1 MKYLLIILAALAVGF
16 LVWKAFIQN
25 SRKELKRS
33 EQEKD
38 ALLKQVNDLA
48 RRLDEKEH
56 SRINV
61 VSLSPILHLAILNID
76 SSFTRTYVRED
87 EEHGI
92 TFNGALR
99 ADICAEYGVKLEE
112 MGFRY
117 DPASSSLQLSNFRPG
132 LISYSKKQLTWDIA
146 RSFRSHSLLGHEFP
160 PVSDGAAESFT
171 KKMCNDLRTDLE
183 KEIDGRKI
191 DEFDW
196 LSPMISQQVMDMFR
210 LLLGKPDLKITAVDS
225 GAQSDGFIDFQS
237 FRRLLSDGRDSS
249 VDVQ

>member
-1 MKYLLIILAALAVGF
+1 MKYLLIIIGVIAVGF

-33 EQEKD
+33 EQERDSLQKQLD
-38 ALLKQVNDLA
+38 ALNRKLQ
-48 RRLDEKEH
+48 EKENTK
-56 SRINV
+56 INV

-87 EEHGI
+87 LESGI

-112 MGFRY
+112 MGFKY
-117 DPASSSLQLSNFRPG
+117 DPETTTLQLANFHPG

-146 RSFRSHSLLGHEFP
+146 RSFRSKSLLGHEFP
-160 PVSDGAAESFT
+160 PVSDSAAEAYT

-183 KEIDGRKI
+183 REIDSRKI

-196 LSPMISQQVMDMFR
+196 LSPMISQQVMDMFK
-210 LLLGKPDLKITAVDS
+210 LLLGQPNLNIIALEEAPDGD
-225 GAQSDGFIDFQS
+225 FIDFQS
-237 FRRLLSDGRDSS
+237 FRRQLTDGQERTA
-249 VDVQ
+249 DVQ